1 MCNPECKKLRC
12 ISCQLHC
19 ELLPIPDLLSHQC
32 LERQYCIWPNDNNF
46 LYEGVA
52 SLLLSPDIN
61 VLGNGFIFVDFS
73 FHNLALF
80 SNSDWITHL
89 SRSTL
94 RLVLVTDS
102 RMEALATYWQRHCS
116 AITTVLYSD
125 NDRHV
130 IASKIKKAISG
141 LQTKETRRKKLTEYE
156 VSVLQR
162 LLRGEAVKDICY
174 ELEANR
180 NSIYNVIRSLKNK
193 LGGSLYHLQ
202 TH

>member
-1 MCNPECKKLRC
+1 M
-12 ISCQLHC
+12 
-19 ELLPIPDLLSHQC
+19 
-32 LERQYCIWPNDNNF
+32 
-46 LYEGVA
+46 A